1 MDFAKEIKEIGK
13 RAEYMGRLT
22 ILIQLKNKIDTE
34 IEVVD
39 ALIKD
44 LERGEKN
51 ANQ

>member
-22 ILIQLKNKIDTE
+22 ILIELKNKIETE

-39 ALIKD
+39 ALIKE
-44 LERGEKN
+44 LEREEKK
-51 ANQ
+51 